1 MTVRKVTRTMSNTRI
16 LIVDGSNVVMRCA
29 LGGELSSAQAVPT
42 ASNMIERA
50 TRECEATHLVIA
62 LDCPGEPTWR
72 KALYPDYKA
81 NRTLDTSTWI
91 IAAATEWHR
100 QGWWVEDVV
109 GYEADDIIATIGLR
123 AITRPDTEVF
133 VLSGDS
139 DVLPLTAQG
148 IRVIKPVS
156 GGQFTTLASDQ
167 VCSKN
172 GITTPT
178 ALVELKAMTG
188 ESGDNVPG
196 VTGIG
201 DVRALALLT
210 AHGDLEGVIAAG
222 LRNVCKYST
231 MVAAAA
237 NLARLS
243 RRLVTLATDAPIV
256 KISPAG
262 CAL

>member
-1 MTVRKVTRTMSNTRI
+1 MSNTRI

-123 AITRPDTEVF
+123 TRAARDAVQPALFKHGVMCHSISLIE
-133 VLSGDS
+133 
-139 DVLPLTAQG
+139 PA
-148 IRVIKPVS
+148 VIKFLPC
-156 GGQFTTLASDQ
+156 L
-167 VCSKN
+167 N
-172 GITTPT
+172 GD
-178 ALVELKAMTG
+178 A
-188 ESGDNVPG
+188 
-196 VTGIG
+196 
-201 DVRALALLT
+201 
-210 AHGDLEGVIAAG
+210 GVITELAG
-222 LRNVCKYST
+222 ALRGF
-231 MVAAAA
+231 AR
-237 NLARLS
+237 ARL
-243 RRLVTLATDAPIV
+243 
-256 KISPAG
+256 AG
-262 CAL
+262 SNA

>member
-1 MTVRKVTRTMSNTRI
+1 MSNTRL

-50 TRECEATHLVIA
+50 TRECEATHLVVA

-81 NRTLDTSTWI
+81 NRTLDTAGWI
-91 IAAATEWHR
+91 QAAATEWHR
-100 QGWWVEDVV
+100 KGWWVEDVV
-109 GYEADDIIATIGLR
+109 GYEADDIIATIALR
-123 AITRPDTEVF
+123 AVTRAGTEVF

-139 DVLPLTAQG
+139 DVLPLTAHG
-148 IRVIKPVS
+148 ILIIKPVT
-156 GGQFTTLASDQ
+156 GGLFTTLASNH
-167 VCSKN
+167 VCAMY

-196 VTGIG
+196 VKGIG

-210 AHGDLEGVIAAG
+210 AHNDLEGVIAAG
-222 LRNVCKYST
+222 LRNACKHST
-231 MVAAAA
+231 MVAADAV
-237 NLARLS
+237 LARLS
-243 RRLVTLATDAPIV
+243 RRLVTLATDVPVV